1 MQDPNQCSQIRLTR
15 EECVKYD
22 NAARKLLQDTVAERA
37 KFNPTNIDSEH
48 WAFVKRRKEVS
59 IFNNVIGSAH
69 PGLIVMIGTGLIDGK
84 LEDVM
89 GGLYSETTDEFQ
101 TSKILLGYDLKDGL
115 VLNAHQRRTSE
126 DPFRFAGIKWFAGRR
141 AWGLLHDQNALTY
154 ERMGLTTDARGNE
167 IAYHTLQS
175 ITRPEWP
182 CEPTPNMLRQHTAV
196 CYLYRRLMQT
206 NKTEVFVWGSITKSR
221 LVLERFFHFNVAST
235 WLKIVD
241 SPNVG
246 RAKNFSTLIDKAD
259 SHQWLATSTTC
270 HVCARKPTLGSY
282 SHCSGCHQTVCK
294 DCSEQHHIFQL
305 SKSGRAK
312 KQLFCALCVKS
323 ATDKTPFGSNRNPLL
338 FGHIISLRN
347 TGIFTASSHSQQT
360 KKGFS
365 SRTFRFI
372 QPFDPFHPSMSSF
385 DDETPGNLNIDW

>member
-259 SHQWLATSTTC
+259 SHQWLATSLRLILASSS
-270 HVCARKPTLGSY
+270 CAVQHATSARESQRWDRTPIVQDAIRQYARIVLNSTIYFNLANPDEPRSNFFVHFGAEEFRPAVFHSDNGAWVEEGRELGPIENRKSR
-282 SHCSGCHQTVCK
+282 SC
-294 DCSEQHHIFQL
+294 
-305 SKSGRAK
+305 
-312 KQLFCALCVKS
+312 LFCLIRI
-323 ATDKTPFGSNRNPLL
+323 GGRNHQISVLPLE
-338 FGHIISLRN
+338 I
-347 TGIFTASSHSQQT
+347 
-360 KKGFS
+360 
-365 SRTFRFI
+365 
-372 QPFDPFHPSMSSF
+372 
-385 DDETPGNLNIDW
+385 